1 MTPTLL
7 PTRQSDRASTAMPN
21 ATTGAPIVTAGR
33 PPRLGATLALC
44 ALSLAGFAAL
54 AGHLT
59 HGFEAW
65 TFEAL
70 RRQAAME
77 GKLVAPALAL
87 RDAQGRSFQLFD
99 ASAVGSPVYLV
110 DFVYTRCMTVCA
122 ALGSEYQQM
131 QRAMSANPSSRVRLL
146 SISIDPAHDN
156 ARALLA
162 YGNRHQADP
171 ARWTL
176 AAPRDEAA
184 GQAALRQ
191 FGLIAI
197 PDGFGGYVHNGGI
210 HLIDAQGKVHGIFD
224 YGQWPQALKAANRLA
239 EGAPQ

>member
-1 MTPTLL
+1 
-7 PTRQSDRASTAMPN
+7 MPI
-21 ATTGAPIVTAGR
+21 ATTAAPIATAVR

-44 ALSLAGFAAL
+44 ALSLAGFVAL

-70 RRQAAME
+70 RRQAAMQ
-77 GKLVAPALAL
+77 GKLEAPALAL
-87 RDAQGRSFQLFD
+87 RDAQGRPIQLFD
-99 ASAVGSPVYLV
+99 GSAAGAPVYLV
-110 DFVYTRCMTVCA
+110 DFIYTRCLTVCA
-122 ALGSEYQQM
+122 ALGTEYQQM
-131 QRAMSANPSSRVRLL
+131 QRAMRADPHSRVRLL
-146 SISIDPAHDN
+146 SISIDPAHDD

-171 ARWTL
+171 ARWIL
-176 AAPRDEAA
+176 AAPREEAA

-191 FGLIAI
+191 LGLVAI

-224 YGQWPQALKAANRLA
+224 YGRWPQALEAANRLA
-239 EGAPQ
+239 EGAPR